1 MTIGKITN
9 LLTSKGNKGKGR
21 RIFSDSLHLFND
33 EIHKNFFIQGPKVKE
48 LPLPILNKLKREE
61 KIFDKKR
68 CSFPAWAGL
77 SDHSSSGK
85 EERDGVHRK
94 TSLEKGLSQKGSPLA
109 LRKKGSPSNG
119 VTPFQG
125 VPMSPSFEKTGTPLL
140 QRTPTTNEKFLPSS
154 GLTPQGFNLNLFPP
168 KNFSFIEFVGGLKLE
183 IWKKGSPPLQTLIPV
198 PPEKKGWG
206 EFPPIKEESS
216 LVNHSSSTQLL
227 PLPLPGQRKGLH
239 RKGVEMRGGAA
250 KADPLS
256 VTPPNYLMYPER
268 VRGTTPSPNPIG
280 LGEGSKEGVTA
291 SKEVNRLSV
300 VPLGVRSSGEVFV
313 WKGVQEKVSL
323 HKGDT
328 STFTPSFDVLA
339 LTPCTCP
346 LPLVLAPLGA
356 SKGLG
361 LVIGVRGSKK
371 GLGEREVGVTKFGI
385 LPSRDGGG
393 EEKLSSS
400 LQKAVEN
407 CRPTL
412 EVRSKKIAGTTRQIP
427 ALVPRKRGER
437 LAIQWILSS
446 AEKRRKGSK
455 KKFST
460 CFSEE
465 LLEAFYHRGDPK
477 SRRDSLHK
485 TAEAN
490 RSFLRYRWW

>member
-1 MTIGKITN
+1 MTIGKIIN
-9 LLTSKGNKGKGR
+9 ILTSNGNKGKGR
-21 RIFSDSLHLFND
+21 KIFSDSLHLFND

-85 EERDGVHRK
+85 KERDRVHRK
-94 TSLEKGLSQKGSPLA
+94 TSLEKGLSQKGSPLS
-109 LRKKGSPSNG
+109 LPKKGSPSNG

-125 VPMSPSFEKTGTPLL
+125 VSMSSSLEKRGTPLL
-140 QRTPTTNEKFLPSS
+140 QRTPTTNEKFLPGR
-154 GLTPQGFNLNLFPP
+154 GLTPQGFNLDLFTP
-168 KNFSFIEFVGGLKLE
+168 KNLSFIEFVGGLKLE
-183 IWKKGSPPLQTLIPV
+183 IWKKGSLPLQTLIPV
-198 PPEKKGWG
+198 PPSKKGWG
-206 EFPPIKEESS
+206 EFPSIKEESS

-227 PLPLPGQRKGLH
+227 LVTPLGLQPFREKGLYRKGE
-239 RKGVEMRGGAA
+239 EMREGAA

-256 VTPPNYLMYPER
+256 VTLPTPLKRSE
-268 VRGTTPSPNPIG
+268 GTPSPNLKG

-291 SKEVNRLSV
+291 SKEVTRFSV
-300 VPLGVRSSGEVFV
+300 TSLAVRSSGEVFV
-313 WKGVQEKVSL
+313 WKGVQKKISL
-323 HKGDT
+323 HKGGT
-328 STFTPSFDVLA
+328 STFTPPSFS
-339 LTPCTCP
+339 P
-346 LPLVLAPLGA
+346 
-356 SKGLG
+356 KGLG
-361 LVIGVRGSKK
+361 GKEG
-371 GLGEREVGVTKFGI
+371 GVTKFGI

-400 LQKAVEN
+400 VQKAVEN

-446 AEKRRKGSK
+446 TEKRRKGSE